1 MEAKAWVI
9 EQIKERLRYYGAITS
24 IGLDIDT
31 KKLDLPK
38 APEASESTA
47 IIEATDVAPECDTT
61 DVESLEQIRTE
72 LGDCTRCGLHTQRRN
87 VVFGVGNPSAD
98 LMFIGEGPG
107 YDEDVQ
113 GEPFVGKA
121 GQLLNKIIQ
130 AIDMKRD
137 DVYIANVVKCR
148 PPGNRDPEP
157 DEVATCRPFLER
169 QIRSI
174 QPVVICTLGR
184 VAIQALLSTEKPLRV
199 LRGEVIEFGD
209 TLLVPTYHPA
219 YLLRNPEKKRDCW
232 EDMKLV
238 RRLLH
243 DRR

>member
-1 MEAKAWVI
+1 MEAKAWLI
-9 EQIKERLRYYGAITS
+9 EQIKERLRYYSAFTS
-24 IGLDIDT
+24 IGLDVDRRT
-31 KKLDLPK
+31 VLPETSPEPLEPRE
-38 APEASESTA
+38 APAS
-47 IIEATDVAPECDTT
+47 VA
-61 DVESLEQIRTE
+61 VEDENSLENLKHIRAD
-72 LGDCTRCGLHTQRRN
+72 LGECTRCNLHTGRRN
-87 VVFGVGNPSAD
+87 IVFGVGNPSAD

-107 YDEDVQ
+107 HDEDVQ

-130 AIDMKRD
+130 AIEMTRE

-174 QPVVICTLGR
+174 RPVVICTLGR
-184 VAIQALLSTEKPLRV
+184 VAIQALLSTQRPLRA
-199 LRGEVIEFGD
+199 LRGTVIEFGD
-209 TLLVPTYHPA
+209 ALLVPTYHPA

-243 DRR
+243 ERR